1 MKLSLK
7 SIIGTVTFRQ
17 SQITIVGTIINGI
30 LGAAFYILLA
40 RFLGP
45 SDFGLMIVSITTLTL
60 IADIVDFGTNTG
72 LVRHVSESLS
82 FDREKSLKFLKLA
95 IEFKLAIWL
104 AVLLVGFFLSPFIA
118 KILFNK
124 EALATPLRLVMIGV
138 GGASFFSFASS
149 ALQAFQRYFIWSAV
163 NVAINFLRIVFILL
177 LFFSGNMNLSSGLIS
192 YIAMPFLGFSM
203 ALLFLPVSK
212 ILLVK
217 QESSIAKQFFHYN
230 LWVAVFTMI
239 AAVSARLDTFLS
251 ARLLTSFEI
260 GLYGA
265 ASQLV
270 SIIPQLDSALGIVAA
285 PKFASFQ
292 DNKQMLTYF
301 KKVQF
306 LVLGFAFLGILTIP
320 LAVYLIPIIF
330 GQQYHQAI
338 PPFVILVLAMLIF
351 LISLPIHSG
360 IIYYFA
366 KPKVFVWVSMVHL
379 LITGFLGYFLISN
392 YGVIG
397 AAITVLIG
405 MIFNFLAPLT
415 WFLFRIRSKSH
426 K

>member
-17 SQITIVGTIINGI
+17 SQITIVGTIINGT
-30 LGAAFYILLA
+30 LGAVFYILLA

-45 SDFGLMIVSITTLTL
+45 SDFGLMMVSITTLTL

-82 FDREKSLKFLKLA
+82 FDQEKSLKFLKLA

-124 EALATPLRLVMIGV
+124 EALVTPFRLVMIGV
-138 GGASFFSFASS
+138 GGASLFSFASS
-149 ALQAFQRYFIWSAV
+149 ALQVFQRYFIWSAV
-163 NVAINFLRIVFILL
+163 NIIINFLRIIFILL

-192 YIAMPFLGFSM
+192 YIAMPFLGFSTT
-203 ALLFLPVSK
+203 LLFLPISK

-217 QESSIAKQFFHYN
+217 QESSIAKQFVHYN
-230 LWVAVFTMI
+230 LWVAVFTII

-270 SIIPQLDSALGIVAA
+270 SIIPQLDSALGVVVA

-292 DNKQMLTYF
+292 DNKQMLIYF

-320 LAVYLIPIIF
+320 LAVHLIPIIF
-330 GQQYHQAI
+330 GQQYAQVI
-338 PPFVILVLAMLIF
+338 VPFIILFIAMLIF
-351 LISLPIHSG
+351 LISLPIHAS

-366 KPKVFVWVSMVHL
+366 KPQVFVWVSAGHL
-379 LITGFLGYFLISN
+379 LMIGFVGYFLISA

-397 AAITVLIG
+397 AAVSVLIG
-405 MIFNFLAPLT
+405 MIFNFLLPLI
-415 WFLFRIRSKSH
+415 WFLLRIRNKSG